1 MILIIIIQI
10 KLKKFFFTENIDN
23 ILIKN
28 ILNLLIIYLYIY
40 ILIKIT
46 IWINF

>member
-10 KLKKFFFTENIDN
+10 KLKKIFFAENIDN

>member
-1 MILIIIIQI
+1 MILLIIIRI
-10 KLKKFFFTENIDN
+10 KLKKNFFAENIDN

-28 ILNLLIIYLYIY
+28 ILNLLFIYLYIY